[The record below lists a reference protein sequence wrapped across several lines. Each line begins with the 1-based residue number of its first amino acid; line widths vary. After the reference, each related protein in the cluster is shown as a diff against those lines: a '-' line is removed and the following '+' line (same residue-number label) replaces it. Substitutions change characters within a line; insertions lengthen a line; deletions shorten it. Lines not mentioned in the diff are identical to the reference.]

1 MLISSVYPVSAGRMR
16 HRIRTILPWNFVE
29 NCLVIRGLCEYP
41 VLRCSVQG
49 FVWCWLHVT
58 AHFTNI
64 LSLLICLL
72 FVADNLQ

>member
-16 HRIRTILPWNFVE
+16 HRIRTILPWNFV
-29 NCLVIRGLCEYP
+29 NCRIFCGKLPRNCEYP

-64 LSLLICLL
+64 LSLLI
-72 FVADNLQ
+72 